1 MLGAVWYLECILPS
15 SVGLCME
22 WMGYC
27 FLKGEKQSLD
37 DVSAELNQTAVF
49 LAVFVEG
56 SIGMMNCTTGTFS
69 FRVSMRPLLHL

>member
-1 MLGAVWYLECILPS
+1 MFDAVWYLDCIFHS
-15 SVGLCME
+15 SVGLYVEEMDCR
-22 WMGYC
+22 